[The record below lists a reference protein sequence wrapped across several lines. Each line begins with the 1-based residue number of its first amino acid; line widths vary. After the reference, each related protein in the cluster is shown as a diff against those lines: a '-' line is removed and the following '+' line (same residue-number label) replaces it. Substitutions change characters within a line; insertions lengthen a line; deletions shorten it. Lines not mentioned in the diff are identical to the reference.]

1 MIIRL
6 KQSARK
12 LVVGAALMMV
22 ILAALPGVVEAQDMT
37 NVPAQGN
44 IDNLSVT
51 NTTSQPAS
59 EPPMDAVVTVK
70 AGDCLWSIS
79 QESLGPKATP
89 AQIAEEVERISEA
102 NWGLTGGDQILILP
116 GQQLLVPAAAEPA
129 TSEPT
134 ASEAVTEE
142 PVTGEAAME
151 EPVPSDPTT
160 SESVANEPVA
170 SKPAVVPS
178 ALSDKPAL
186 GMTERQ
192 LLGWG
197 VIALTLI
204 LTLLMAWKLPMGR
217 DAKGKEWGMLVGYSD
232 RPDTLPTFS
241 PEGNFDGSG
250 DNAPSNGHSSERV
263 GVDAGLGGATR
274 KGIRRRKKQIPRRVK
289 PSRGWAVGAHDPQV
303 RSFLRR
309 VPRKMARRPVGKM
322 ARRPVVMKG

>member
-1 MIIRL
+1 LIVRL

-12 LVVGAALMMV
+12 LVAGAAVMTV
-22 ILAALPGVVEAQDMT
+22 ILAALPGVVEAQDTT

-59 EPPMDAVVTVK
+59 ETPMDAVVTVK
-70 AGDCLWSIS
+70 AGDSLWSIS
-79 QESLGPKATP
+79 QESLGFEAPP

-102 NWGLTGGDQILILP
+102 NWGLPGGEQILILP
-116 GQQLLVPAAAEPA
+116 GQQLLVPEVPEPA

-134 ASEAVTEE
+134 PLETVT
-142 PVTGEAAME
+142 E

-170 SKPAVVPS
+170 NEPVASEPAVAPS
-178 ALSDKPAL
+178 ALSVKPPL

-192 LLGWG
+192 MLGWG
-197 VIALTLI
+197 IIALTLI
-204 LTLLMAWKLPMGR
+204 LTFLMTWKRPMRR
-217 DAKGKEWGMLVGYSD
+217 DAKGKEWEMLVGYSD
-232 RPDTLPTFS
+232 RLDTLPTLS
-241 PEGNFDGSG
+241 PEGNSNEYR
-250 DNAPSNGHSSERV
+250 DNAPSNGHSFERV

-309 VPRKMARRPVGKM
+309 VPRQMARRPVGKM